1 MRVPILETGRVLA
14 AERFADAPA
23 GLSLESDQVVYAT
36 SDGNQPARVDRV
48 TVAGQVVVEQG
59 KLVHGDLEALRAE
72 ARAEAQKLWARMAAL

>member
-23 GLSLESDQVVYAT
+23 GLGLESDQVTYGPG
-36 SDGNQPARVDRV
+36 DGDQPARVSRV

-59 KLVHGDLEALRAE
+59 KLVHGDLEALRAK
-72 ARAEAQKLWARMAAL
+72 AREEAQKLWSRMAAL